1 MERPALHSLL
11 PVSDADGRALLE
23 VDRLSVRFARR
34 DGTCVKAVD
43 DVSFKLEAGRTLG
56 IVGESGS
63 GKTQT
68 MMALL
73 GLLPGNARVAGTARF
88 EGRDLLS
95 LSARALN
102 RLRGDRIAVVFQD
115 PMTSLNPFL
124 TIERQMTE
132 TLQTH
137 RRMTRRD
144 ARRTAIAAL
153 ERVRIPDAARRI
165 GMYPHAFSGGMRQR
179 VTIAMALVTEP
190 RILIADEPTTALDV
204 TVQAQIVDLLGE
216 LSREQGM
223 AVILITHDMGVVA
236 GLADDVMVMYAG
248 TTVERAPAARLFAAP
263 AHPYTIGLM
272 QALPRLDADGDAP
285 LVTIAGQPPQPG
297 EAVAGCAFAR
307 RCAYAV
313 ARCTETR
320 PPLVV
325 DDAATGVSRACHRP
339 VSVFEEGAR

>member
-11 PVSDADGRALLE
+11 PVSDAADRALLA
-23 VDRLSVRFARR
+23 VDRLSVRFMQR
-34 DGTCVKAVD
+34 DGTSVTAVD

-73 GLLPGNARVAGTARF
+73 GLLPGNARVAGSARF
-88 EGRDLLS
+88 EGHDLLA

-102 RLRGDRIAVVFQD
+102 GLRGDRIAVVFQD

-144 ARRTAIAAL
+144 ARRAAIAAL

-216 LSREQGM
+216 LSRERGM

-248 TTVERAPAARLFAAP
+248 RTVERAPAARLFAAP
-263 AHPYTIGLM
+263 THPYTIGLM
-272 QALPRLDADGDAP
+272 EALPRLDADGDGP

-307 RCAYAV
+307 RCAYAI
-313 ARCTETR
+313 ARCIEMR
-320 PPLVV
+320 PALL
-325 DDAATGVSRACHRP
+325 DDAATGVFRACHRP
-339 VSVFEEGAR
+339 VSVFEEGVR